1 MTLYH
6 DIRPRRRRHAMAE
19 SKATSEVGYGRPP
32 KQTRFKPGQSGNPN
46 GRPSGTRNLDTDLR
60 DELNEVIP
68 VRIGDRSKKVSKQ
81 RAMLMALMA
90 KALKGDTRATVVILQ
105 MMAKF
110 LPPDEATATGGSV
123 LSADDQEILKRFIDR
138 QTETRGGKP

>member
-1 MTLYH
+1 
-6 DIRPRRRRHAMAE
+6 MAE
-19 SKATSEVGYGRPP
+19 SKSTSEVGYGRPP

-110 LPPDEATATGGSV
+110 LPPDEAIATGGSA

>member
-1 MTLYH
+1 
-6 DIRPRRRRHAMAE
+6 MAE
-19 SKATSEVGYGRPP
+19 SRGTSEVGYGRPP

-110 LPPDEATATGGSV
+110 LPPDEAIATGGSA

-138 QTETRGGKP
+138 QTETRGEKP

>member
-1 MTLYH
+1 MTLKH
-6 DIRPRRRRHAMAE
+6 NIRPRRRRHAMAE
-19 SKATSEVGYGRPP
+19 SKATSEVGYRRPP

-110 LPPDEATATGGSV
+110 LPPDEAIATGGSA
-123 LSADDQEILKRFIDR
+123 LNADDQEILKRFIDR

>member
-1 MTLYH
+1 
-6 DIRPRRRRHAMAE
+6 MAE
-19 SKATSEVGYGRPP
+19 SKSTFEVGYGRPP
-32 KQTRFKPGQSGNPN
+32 EQTRFKPGQSGNPN

-68 VRIGDRSKKVSKQ
+68 VRIGDRSRKVSKQ
-81 RAMLMALMA
+81 RAMLMAFMA

-110 LPPDEATATGGSV
+110 LPPDEAIAAGGSA
-123 LSADDQEILKRFIDR
+123 LNADDQEILKRFIDR
-138 QTETRGGKP
+138 QTETRGGKLIRDH

>member
-1 MTLYH
+1 
-6 DIRPRRRRHAMAE
+6 MAE

-68 VRIGDRSKKVSKQ
+68 VRIGDRSMKVSKQ

-110 LPPDEATATGGSV
+110 LPPDEAIAAGGSA

-138 QTETRGGKP
+138 QTEARDGTS

>member
-1 MTLYH
+1 
-6 DIRPRRRRHAMAE
+6 MAE
-19 SKATSEVGYGRPP
+19 NKTVPEVGYGRPP
-32 KQTRFKPGQSGNPN
+32 KETRFQPGHSGNRK

-68 VRIGDRSKKVSKQ
+68 VRIGDRSMKVSKQ

-90 KALKGDTRATVVILQ
+90 KALKGDTRAIVVILQ

-110 LPPDEATATGGSV
+110 LPPDEAIATGGSA

-138 QTETRGGKP
+138 QTEARDGTS

>member
-110 LPPDEATATGGSV
+110 LPPDEAIAAGGSA

-138 QTETRGGKP
+138 QTETRGGKS